1 MVKTFSPKTELPK
14 ITDERI
20 DLLEKLSNASGVS
33 GDEGAIRRIIR
44 EEIAASADELRTDV
58 LGNLIAV
65 KKAKKAGAPRVMV
78 AAHMDEVGFMLND
91 KESDGIFRFATVGG
105 IDSRSLAGKAVRIG
119 KDAVPGVIGACP
131 IHLSPRNELQNI
143 LTLNSL
149 RIDVS
154 PEVTSVDVGNYAVF
168 ATRFKRLGKISL
180 LGKALDDRIGVA
192 TLIELFKNAP
202 ESIELIAAFT
212 VQEEVGL
219 RGAKAAAHAMNPDA
233 AFVIDCTPANDQP
246 ARNGSENVEYK
257 TKLDEGPAIY
267 VMDGRTL
274 YDRRLVR
281 YLSDL
286 GDSYSIRY
294 QYRQPQPGGTDAG
307 PVHLSREGIPTI
319 SLSVP
324 GRYAHT
330 AAMIVRIADWEAY
343 LQLLTVALSH
353 FSADV
358 LSGERE

>member
-1 MVKTFSPKTELPK
+1 M
-14 ITDERI
+14 
-20 DLLEKLSNASGVS
+20 
-33 GDEGAIRRIIR
+33 
-44 EEIAASADELRTDV
+44 
-58 LGNLIAV
+58 
-65 KKAKKAGAPRVMV
+65 
-78 AAHMDEVGFMLND
+78 
-91 KESDGIFRFATVGG
+91 
-105 IDSRSLAGKAVRIG
+105 
-119 KDAVPGVIGACP
+119 IGACP